1 MFQKQDSLQAA
12 VQNLKKPNYFR
23 NKSLEHG
30 NFFNER
36 ILDLEFLGMTFMQRM
51 TSFVV
56 CLVLGAILFLY
67 SFTLLLFIAF
77 NPVGFVVP
85 YVLSN
90 FIFFFM
96 FGFISGFKT
105 YFKNL
110 FNKSKRVFTG
120 TFIVTTIMTMYVSLA
135 LKNKFYNLFFAVIQ
149 TISFICFL
157 ITFFPGGTSAIKG
170 FVKLVARR

>member
-12 VQNLKKPNYFR
+12 VQNFKKPKYFR

-56 CLVLGAILFLY
+56 CLILGAILFFY
-67 SFTLLLFIAF
+67 SLTRLLFIAF

-105 YFKNL
+105 YFRNL
-110 FNKSKRVFTG
+110 FSKNKRVFTG
-120 TFIVTTIMTMYVSLA
+120 TFVITTIMTMYVSLA
-135 LKNKFYNLFFAVIQ
+135 LKSGFYNLFFAVVQ
-149 TISFICFL
+149 SISFVCFV
-157 ITFFPGGTSAIKG
+157 ITFFPGGASAITG
-170 FVKLVARR
+170 FVKLIARR